1 MTELLE
7 LTLLELTRRLRNQEA
22 SPVELMETTLSR
34 IDETHDALNA
44 VVSRRDS
51 DALLDEARR
60 AEEKIGRGDGGPL
73 EGVPLG
79 VKDLEDVAG
88 MVTSYGSVP
97 YKDNMATRDSTQV
110 ARLRKAGAIV
120 VAKTNTPEF
129 GFTAITKNLLFSDSR
144 SPWDLRRSP
153 GGSSGGSAALLA
165 GGVLPLVTSSDGG
178 GSIRIPAS
186 FVGAF
191 GLKPSFGRVPRGPF
205 STWDS
210 GQTSV
215 YGPLTKTV
223 EDAAFFLDQVAG
235 LSADDPASLPDTGS
249 SYLEE
254 VRRPLDRKLR
264 IAYSRDLGFAVV
276 QSDIERAV
284 EKAVGVLAD
293 LGHEVTEIDDRVPD
307 LGETWRSLGDFL
319 LAGKLAP
326 HFPEHEENIT
336 RALMSGL
343 RTATEMTP
351 ERFITGQTERAALV
365 DWCNRLFRDYD
376 VLVTPTVSIDPPLSR
391 GPFPTETEG
400 RPQIPVV
407 AGALTIPFN
416 LSWNPAASLRVGLS
430 EAGLPIGMQIVG
442 RRHRDD
448 TVLKLARAY
457 ETQHPWHPD
466 WPRAFVD

>member
-1 MTELLE
+1 MKDLLE
-7 LTLLELTRRLRNQEA
+7 LTLLELTERLANRET
-22 SPVELMETTLSR
+22 SPVELMEATLTR

-44 VVSRRDS
+44 VVSLRDS
-51 DALLDEARR
+51 EDLLAEART
-60 AEEKIGRGDGGPL
+60 AEEKIGRGEGGPL

-97 YKDNMATRDSTQV
+97 FKDNLSTRDSTQV
-110 ARLRKAGAIV
+110 SRLRKAGAIV

-129 GFTAITKNLLFSDSR
+129 GFTAITKNLLFGDTR

-191 GLKPSFGRVPRGPF
+191 GLKPSYGRVPRGPF

-223 EDAAFFLDQVAG
+223 EDAAFFLDLVAG
-235 LSADDPASLPDTGS
+235 LSVDDPASLPDPPC
-249 SYLEE
+249 SYLEQ
-254 VRRPLDRKLR
+254 VRQPFGPKLR
-264 IAYSRDLGFAVV
+264 IGYSRDLGFAVV

-284 EKAVGVLAD
+284 EAAVGVLAD
-293 LGHEVTEIDDRVPD
+293 LGHEVTELEAGPPN
-307 LGETWRSLGDFL
+307 LGETWRSLGDFT
-319 LAGKLAP
+319 LAGRLAP
-326 HFPEHEENIT
+326 HFPVHEDNIT
-336 RALMSGL
+336 RALMNGL

-351 ERFITGQTERAALV
+351 ERFIAGQNERAALV

-376 VLVTPTVSIDPPLSR
+376 VLVTPTVSIDPPPAR

-400 RPQIPVV
+400 RPQIPVL

-416 LSWNPAASLRVGLS
+416 LSWNPAASVRVGLS

-442 RRHRDD
+442 QRHRDD

-457 ETQHPWHPD
+457 EIERPWHPN
-466 WPRAFVD
+466 WPTAFAE